1 MVAERRQIVD
11 VNFKMI
17 SDPNI
22 TEAADQKLRMELKKA
37 NTYGYFVSKGSPVLD
52 IWKRKSRFSN
62 NDHR

>member
-1 MVAERRQIVD
+1 MVTERRQIVD

-52 IWKRKSRFSN
+52 I
-62 NDHR
+62 